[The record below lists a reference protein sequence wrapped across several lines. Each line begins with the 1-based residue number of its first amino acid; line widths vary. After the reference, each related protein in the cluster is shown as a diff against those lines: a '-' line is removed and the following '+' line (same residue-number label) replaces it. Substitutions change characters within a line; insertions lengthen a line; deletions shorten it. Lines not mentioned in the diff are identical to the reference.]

1 MWEPGAGPGVAGEA
15 SAIVQLMIMIVMMK
29 LMMMM
34 IDDHELNNDGKDG
47 YHIALTYWNPPVQAS
62 NNDDEGDYDW

>member
-1 MWEPGAGPGVAGEA
+1 MGEPGAGPGVAGEA

-47 YHIALTYWNPPVQAS
+47 YHIALTY
-62 NNDDEGDYDW
+62 